1 MIDLVF
7 IIHYLFRPC
16 PILRNMDATSVRICY
31 YPSFPV

>member
-7 IIHYLFRPC
+7 IIHDLFRPC
-16 PILRNMDATSVRICY
+16 HVLQDVDVTSARICY